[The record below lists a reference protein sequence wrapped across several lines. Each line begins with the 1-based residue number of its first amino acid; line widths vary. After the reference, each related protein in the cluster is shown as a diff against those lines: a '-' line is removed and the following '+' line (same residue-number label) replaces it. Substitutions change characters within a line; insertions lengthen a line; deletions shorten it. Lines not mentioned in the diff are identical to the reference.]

1 MLRNTCSKRST
12 TSFSFMDAVHSKLCG
27 LKYRPFRHLPRCR
40 VQQEPPGKTEISLNK
55 DLFSRTQSKAI
66 YSASAS
72 RLTLRSEGI
81 IRSNDFASDEKNR
94 ASSDSW

>member
-1 MLRNTCSKRST
+1 MSRNTCSKRST
-12 TSFSFMDAVHSKLCG
+12 TSFSLIDAVPSKLCG
-27 LKYRPFRHLPRCR
+27 LKYRPFRHWPRCR
-40 VQQEPPGKTEISLNK
+40 VQQEPPGKTEIPLNK

-72 RLTLRSEGI
+72 GLISHNEGRT
-81 IRSNDFASDEKNR
+81 RSNDFASDEKNR